1 MFNKIL
7 FPTLFVSDQDRA
19 LEFYERLGF
28 EKRADN
34 PGPEGRFVMI
44 GLRGGDG
51 NVVLW
56 PGTGG
61 KGTVGSGLPANTTA
75 GALFLQS
82 DDLEKDF
89 ATLKARGVKLLEA
102 GPERYAYGLRAT
114 AVDPDGNLISL
125 RQLTPQ
131 WRS

>member
-1 MFNKIL
+1 MFHKIL
-7 FPTLFVSDQDRA
+7 FPTVFVSDQDKA
-19 LEFYERLGF
+19 LEFYEALGF

-44 GLRGGDG
+44 GLKGGNG
-51 NVVLW
+51 NVILW

-61 KGTVGSGLPANTTA
+61 KGTARPGLPAGAAA
-75 GALFLQS
+75 GAIFLQS

-89 ATLKARGVKLLEA
+89 ADLKARGVQLLEA
-102 GPERYAYGLRAT
+102 APERYAYGLRAT

-125 RQLTPQ
+125 RQVAPQ
-131 WRS
+131 WSS